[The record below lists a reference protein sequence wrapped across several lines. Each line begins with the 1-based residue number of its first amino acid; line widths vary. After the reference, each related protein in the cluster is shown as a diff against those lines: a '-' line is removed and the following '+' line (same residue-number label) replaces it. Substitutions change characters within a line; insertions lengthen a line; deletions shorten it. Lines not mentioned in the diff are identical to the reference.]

1 MCSLWWRYLAKNTR
15 LPNYIERLF
24 KDTYPGLLQTSNME
38 YFATFV
44 KGFYPFTIVAKHS
57 LLYVCRSPGYASQ
70 RRWMNTTNLFL
81 NINIWN
87 SRITLMTSLL
97 NLKSLTS
104 LKRGFFVDY
113 FHLFNWEIV
122 LEELI
127 KKIICSIFCV
137 IISFRHFVSI
147 FSLVERKWNGS
158 KIVSHHVTAFRD
170 IF

>member
-1 MCSLWWRYLAKNTR
+1 MFSLWWRYLAKNTR

-24 KDTYPGLLQTSNME
+24 KDTYPGLLQTSKME
-38 YFATFV
+38 DFATFV
-44 KGFYPFTIVAKHS
+44 KGFHPLTIVAKHS

-147 FSLVERKWNGS
+147 FSLVERKWNRS

>member
-1 MCSLWWRYLAKNTR
+1 
-15 LPNYIERLF
+15 
-24 KDTYPGLLQTSNME
+24 ME

-44 KGFYPFTIVAKHS
+44 KGFHPLTIVAKHS

-147 FSLVERKWNGS
+147 FSLVERKWKQVQNCFS
-158 KIVSHHVTAFRD
+158 PRYSFSRYFLSIWNLDVLF
-170 IF
+170 